1 MLEHLTLDQYTG
13 HNIGDGIYAA
23 LRENIIL
30 LNIKPGEAI
39 NIKDISEQLGVSRSP
54 VRDAVMKLA
63 KEGLVDIM
71 PQKGTSVS
79 RIDLHRVEEERFLRE
94 ALECRILRPFLGR
107 YTADDLT
114 DMEHVVEMQEM
125 CLEKQMYARFLDYD
139 EEFHGLLFRVAD
151 KYLCWELTQSMS
163 GHYRRV
169 RLMTLWDGE
178 IVDKAIC
185 QHKEMLA
192 CIRQREYSALK
203 ELVENHCRKINVQE
217 INLFHKYPEYFQNQ
231 GSMV

>member
-1 MLEHLTLDQYTG
+1 MLEHLTLDQYSG

-23 LRENIIL
+23 LREHIIL
-30 LNIKPGEAI
+30 LNIKPGEAM
-39 NIKDISEQLGVSRSP
+39 NIKEISEQLGVSRSP

-94 ALECRILRPFLGR
+94 ALECRILRPFLEC
-107 YTADDLT
+107 YTPDDLVQ
-114 DMEHVVEMQEM
+114 MEHVVELQEM

-151 KYLCWELTQSMS
+151 KSLCWELTQSMS

-169 RLMTLWDGE
+169 RLMTLWDGD
-178 IVDKAIC
+178 IVDKAIG

-192 CIRQREYSALK
+192 CIRQGEYGVLK
-203 ELVENHCRKINVQE
+203 DLVENHCRKISVQE
-217 INLFHKYPEYFQNQ
+217 IDLFQKYPDYFQRQ
-231 GSMV
+231 DVT

>member
-1 MLEHLTLDQYTG
+1 MLEHLTLDQYSG

-30 LNIKPGEAI
+30 LNIKPGETI
-39 NIKDISEQLGVSRSP
+39 NIKEISEQLGVSRSP

-71 PQKGTSVS
+71 PQKGTSAS

-94 ALECRILRPFLGR
+94 ALECRILRPFLAH
-107 YTADDLT
+107 YTPEDLT
-114 DMEHVVEMQEM
+114 PMEHVVELQEM
-125 CLEKQMYARFLDYD
+125 CLEKQMYSRFLDYD

-169 RLMTLWDGE
+169 RLMTLWDGD

-192 CIRQREYSALK
+192 CIRQGEYNVLK

-217 INLFHKYPEYFQNQ
+217 IKLFQKYPDFFQR
-231 GSMV
+231 